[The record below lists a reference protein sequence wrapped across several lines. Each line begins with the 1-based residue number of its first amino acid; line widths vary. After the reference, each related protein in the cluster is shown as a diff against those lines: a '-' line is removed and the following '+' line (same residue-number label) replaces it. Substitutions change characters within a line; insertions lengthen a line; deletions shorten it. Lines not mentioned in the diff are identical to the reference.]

1 VFIKCLLIHSN
12 EQKIKRI
19 LIGLSLYRVGFKNT
33 KTMKDKT
40 DKVIEILHQKQKT
53 FFASQTTQSTAFRIE
68 KLRALKKEINLRE
81 KDIYEALH
89 KDLGKSGFE
98 SMTSETVLVEKEII
112 KMIKM
117 LPLWNRA
124 RQAKS
129 SLINFPSK
137 DYIIPEPYGNTLIIS
152 PWNYPFQLAV
162 TPLVGAI
169 AAGNTAVL
177 KPSEFAP
184 HTSSVIKEIIEKVFE
199 AGHVTVVEGDAS
211 VATLLLQKKWDF
223 IMFTGST
230 AIGKIIAKA
239 AAKNLTPTTLELG
252 GKSPCIV
259 DETAPIG
266 ITAKRLVWGKFLNC
280 GQTCIA
286 PDYLLVHQSIKE
298 KLTQELILQ
307 IEKAFGNNQQDSSDY
322 GRIAHTTHFKK
333 LKNSLQSQNILY
345 GGQTDKKD
353 LFFGPTLVNNPP
365 LDSELMQEEIFG
377 PILPIITYDEE
388 KEIHYILEKRERP
401 LAFYVFSKRKKFINK
416 LFNRYSFGGGVA
428 NDSIIQFA
436 NDNLPFGG
444 IGHSGMGAYHG
455 KHSFKNFSHEK
466 PVIKRSFWFDLPG
479 RYAPYPKSL
488 SLLKFLLKNL

>member
-1 VFIKCLLIHSN
+1 
-12 EQKIKRI
+12 
-19 LIGLSLYRVGFKNT
+19 
-33 KTMKDKT
+33 MKDIT

-53 FFASQTTQSTAFRIE
+53 FFASQTAQSTAFRIE

-211 VATLLLQKKWDF
+211 VASLLLQKKWDF

-353 LFFGPTLVNNPP
+353 LFFGPTLVDNPP

-377 PILPIITYDEE
+377 PILPIITYGEE
-388 KEIHYILEKRERP
+388 KEIHLILEKRERP